1 MNSIQTLIT
10 ELKTKLSHQARQDL
24 DRLIQSPEAQQ
35 LLQRDEE
42 ATLSR
47 RRELIKQLEKLPA
60 KYQAAKVA
68 AAKPCQAAVDRLAAA
83 ELELQAA
90 RQNIVAVRAAAS
102 TPVRGEDLERLNAER
117 ELLATC
123 DARLAEFSTHAD
135 NARQLVGHLI
145 TVWPT
150 HTKHYITG
158 ERNIVYESNIE
169 EVRAA
174 MTLLAEATADCE
186 LMQEAA
192 ISFDDVSQRL
202 TTWTHRLMPHL
213 EKYELPVPFV
223 DESGAVKLETKLSL
237 RERYEVAIQH
247 AMGAGKRALA

>member
-47 RRELIKQLEKLPA
+47 RRELVKQLEALPG
-60 KYQAAKVA
+60 KYAALKVE
-68 AAKPCQAAVDRLAAA
+68 AAKPCMGAVDRLAAA
-83 ELELQAA
+83 EQELREAQQHLVAA
-90 RQNIVAVRAAAS
+90 RAAAS
-102 TPVRGEDLERLNAER
+102 VPVRREDSARMIAER

-123 DARLAEFSTHAD
+123 DPRLAEFSTHAD
-135 NARQLVGHLI
+135 NARRLVGHLI

-202 TTWTHRLMPHL
+202 TIWTHKMTPHL